1 MPKTLPFNHPTTVG
15 TEWVYKT
22 PRGTVTLVL
31 AKVEEKTDGKL
42 VTLSFLNEEGEQR
55 STFQRLLLNHNGWFL
70 VEEGSAVYD
79 LPRCLLKLP
88 HVEGQTWEMDR
99 FGDGQ
104 LAVTGRA
111 QAATVI
117 PVKPPGAQIKAEIR
131 WKYSV
136 TSRGESSTH
145 EKTCWYADGVGLVEM
160 QDGLTKIW
168 TLKSFTPGKE

>member
-1 MPKTLPFNHPTTVG
+1 MALAAPAAPVPKHVMPKTLPFNHPTTVG

-79 LPRCLLKLP
+79 LPRCMLKLP
-88 HVEGQTWEMDR
+88 HVEGKTWEMGG
-99 FGDGQ
+99 FGDGK
-104 LAVTGRA
+104 LGGIGRA
-111 QAATVI
+111 QAAS
-117 PVKPPGAQIKAEIR
+117 EIALTSTDVWISR
-131 WKYSV
+131 WC
-136 TSRGESSTH
+136 T
-145 EKTCWYADGVGLVEM
+145 W
-160 QDGLTKIW
+160 
-168 TLKSFTPGKE
+168 